1 MIGITSSGTARTLVK
16 PFRKTTKT
24 FRAPHRRAEVA
35 QSKAVSPA
43 PRTITLPRRDGSSW
57 LFLQAHIPGLL
68 PFATTGRKFFE
79 VKKPIFDVKF
89 AKIDIFFGSGN
100 PIPKKIALYPAS

>member
-1 MIGITSSGTARTLVK
+1 M
-16 PFRKTTKT
+16 KT
-24 FRAPHRRAEVA
+24 FLAPHRRAEVA

-68 PFATTGRKFFE
+68 PFATMGKKLFE
-79 VKKPIFDVKF
+79 VKKPISGVRFS
-89 AKIDIFFGSGN
+89 KIEMLFGSGN
-100 PIPKKIALYPAS
+100 PIPKKIALYPAF